1 MNQQTYR
8 KNFMVGAVAIGVIAG
23 AAVGFISAQG
33 MMGTGSVSA
42 APTLAGEMAEM
53 GEMKGMSMEQME
65 MKKMPPAGEKSMEG
79 MPGMS
84 SAPSGAV
91 VVPAV
96 MRQLIGVRSAPAGIA
111 VLGQE
116 IRAVGTVGYDERG
129 FTQVTVKTA
138 GWVREVFINSIGR
151 PVRKGEPLFTV
162 YSPDLLA
169 TQDEY
174 LLAVKMRSQL
184 ASSPF
189 EEVKANAA
197 SLMTS
202 TRERLRL

>member
-1 MNQQTYR
+1 MNREDHMDQQGN
-8 KNFMVGAVAIGVIAG
+8 KQGIVVGAVAIGVIAG
-23 AAVGFISAQG
+23 IAVGFFTG
-33 MMGTGSVSA
+33 HRMMAGLGIEAALA
-42 APTLAGEMAEM
+42 APASADR
-53 GEMKGMSMEQME
+53 GEMKGMSMEQMD
-65 MKKMPPAGEKSMEG
+65 MKKMASAGEKSMEG

-138 GWVREVFINSIGR
+138 GWVRQVFINSIGR
-151 PVRKGEPLFTV
+151 PVHKGDPLFTL

-169 TQDEY
+169 TQGEF
-174 LLAVKMRSQL
+174 LIRS
-184 ASSPF
+184 
-189 EEVKANAA
+189 EEHPPELQ
-197 SLMTS
+197 S
-202 TRERLRL
+202 